1 MIDQETKRLASIFD
15 AMGRGVYV
23 IGDDYVIKFM
33 NNASINA
40 FGEGVG
46 KKCYQAIANCD
57 NVCSWCRAKEV
68 FKGEILRWENYF
80 PHINKTFEIFELPLQ
95 TDEGTISHF
104 CIYQDITEI
113 KEREKMLRASIED
126 YKKLFEHVRV
136 GVHMSS
142 KEGKFIDANQALME
156 MLGYTSK
163 EEFFKVDIGKDL
175 YLNPED
181 RRKYQDLI
189 ERNGHVIDYEV
200 DFKRKDGKVISVLRT
215 AHARYDQEGKVI
227 GYEGICVDQTQRKE
241 MERKL
246 KKAHDIQTNL
256 IQTSI
261 DAIIANDRKGNII
274 IFNKSAEN
282 IFGYTQEEI
291 SKVHVTQFYKDG
303 EAKKIKKM
311 IYGPEHGGPGRLVN
325 YKVEI
330 VDKYGQIVPILLS
343 ATLLYEEGQEVAT
356 VGYFK
361 DMREVKRLQQE
372 LHTLFEFEHN
382 LIQSSIDAIIASD
395 RDGSI
400 IVFNQQAEKLLGY
413 SAYEMIMKMSFNEL
427 FPPAMLEELRN
438 ELASDEYG
446 GENRLLLFET
456 YMINKT
462 GDKIPVQLSA
472 TVMFDQGEEIGMVG
486 FFRDLR
492 EIRRMEQQFTN
503 QARLLHEHKMIS
515 LGRLSASIVHELNN
529 PLSGILNY
537 IRLMLKII
545 KRGDL
550 DAKNI
555 EKFQRHLTLVESET
569 SRCSKIVSNL
579 LAFSRKSELELK
591 AMSINDLLEKCI
603 LLSQHKLMLQN
614 IQIKTDLDPG
624 IPEVLGDFN
633 QTQQCVINLIFNAID
648 AMPDGGTLTLA
659 SSFDP
664 ETQMVE
670 IKIEDTGCG
679 IAGEDLHQI
688 FDPFYSTKT
697 EGKGLGLGLSMVYGI
712 IDRHNGSITVDS
724 KLDKG
729 TVFTI
734 RLPSLMKEDYPKSS
748 TEEPRALP

>member
-15 AMGRGVYV
+15 AMGRGVYI
-23 IGDDYVIKFM
+23 IGDDYLIKFM
-33 NNASINA
+33 NKASINA
-40 FGEGVG
+40 FGEGIG
-46 KKCYQAIANCD
+46 KKCYQVIANRD
-57 NVCSWCRAKEV
+57 KVCSWCRAKEV
-68 FKGEILRWENYF
+68 FKGKTLRWENYF
-80 PHINKTFEIFELPLQ
+80 SHINKTFEIFELPLK
-95 TDEGTISHF
+95 TAEGDISHF
-104 CIYQDITEI
+104 CIYRDITET

-136 GVHMSS
+136 GVLMSS

-163 EEFFKVDIGKDL
+163 EEFFKVDITRDL
-175 YLNPED
+175 YLKPED
-181 RRKYQDLI
+181 RRKYMDLI
-189 ERNGHVIDYEV
+189 ERDGHVIDYEV
-200 DFKRKDGKVISVLRT
+200 DLKRKDGKVISVLRT
-215 AHARYDQEGKVI
+215 AHARYDREGNII
-227 GYEGICVDQTQRKE
+227 GFEGICVDQTQRKE

-246 KKAHDIQTNL
+246 KKAHDFQTNL

-261 DAIIANDRKGNII
+261 DPIIANDLRGNII
-274 IFNKSAEN
+274 IFNKGAEN
-282 IFGYTQEEI
+282 VFGYTQEEV
-291 SKVHVTQFYKDG
+291 SKIHVTQFYKKG

-311 IYGPEHGGPGRLVN
+311 IYGPENGGPGRLLN

-413 SAYEMIMKMSFNEL
+413 SAYEMIMKMSFNDL
-427 FPPAMLEELRN
+427 FPPAMLEEVRK
-438 ELASDEYG
+438 ELASNEYG

-472 TVMFDQGEEIGMVG
+472 TVMFDQSEEIGMVG

-492 EIRRMEQQFTN
+492 EIRRMEQQFADQT
-503 QARLLHEHKMIS
+503 RLLHEHKMIS
-515 LGRLSASIVHELNN
+515 LGRLSASVVHELNN
-529 PLSGILNY
+529 PLAGILNY

-545 KRGDL
+545 KRDSL
-550 DAKNI
+550 DQKKL
-555 EKFQRHLTLVESET
+555 EKFQKHLTLVESET

-591 AMSINDLLEKCI
+591 AMSINELLEKCI

-614 IQIKTDLDPG
+614 IQIKTDLDPD

-648 AMPDGGTLTLA
+648 AMPDGGTLAMA
-659 SSFDP
+659 SSFNP
-664 ETQMVE
+664 GKEMVE

-679 IAGEDLHQI
+679 IADEDLHQI

-712 IDRHNGSITVDS
+712 IDRHKGSVTVDS
-724 KLDKG
+724 KLGKG
-729 TVFTI
+729 TIFTI
-734 RLPSLMKEDYPKSS
+734 RLPSLNKADYHDGQYRR
-748 TEEPRALP
+748 T

>member
-1 MIDQETKRLASIFD
+1 MIDKETKRLASIFD

-23 IGDDYVIKFM
+23 IGDDYVIRFM
-33 NNASINA
+33 NQASIKA

-46 KKCYQAIANCD
+46 KKCYQVIANCD
-57 NVCSWCRAKEV
+57 NVCSWCRATEV
-68 FKGEILRWENYF
+68 FEGETLRWENYF

-163 EEFFKVDIGKDL
+163 EEFFKVDITRDL
-175 YLNPED
+175 YLEPED
-181 RRKYQDLI
+181 RRKYMDLI
-189 ERNGHVIDYEV
+189 ERDGHVIDYEV
-200 DFKRKDGKVISVLRT
+200 DLKRKDGKVISVLRT
-215 AHARYDQEGKVI
+215 AHARYDQEGNVI
-227 GYEGICVDQTQRKE
+227 GFEGICVDQTQRKE

-246 KKAHDIQTNL
+246 KKAHDFQTNL

-274 IFNKSAEN
+274 IFNQSAEN

-303 EAKKIKKM
+303 EAKKIKQM
-311 IYGPEHGGPGRLVN
+311 IYGPDHGGPGRLVN
-325 YKVEI
+325 FKVEI
-330 VDKYGQIVPILLS
+330 VDKHGQIVPILLS
-343 ATLLYEEGQEVAT
+343 ATLLYEEDQEVAT

-361 DMREVKRLQQE
+361 DMREVKRLKQE

-395 RDGSI
+395 RDGCI

-427 FPPAMLEELRN
+427 FPPAMLEELKN
-438 ELASDEYG
+438 ELASDDHG
-446 GENRLLLFET
+446 GENRLLFFET

-550 DAKNI
+550 ETKNI

-591 AMSINDLLEKCI
+591 AMSINELLEKCI

-614 IQIKTDLDPG
+614 IQIKTDFDPG
-624 IPEVLGDFN
+624 IPEVLGDLN

-648 AMPDGGTLTLA
+648 AMPDGGTLTMA

-670 IKIEDTGCG
+670 INIEDTGCG
-679 IAGEDLHQI
+679 IADQDLHQI

-724 KLDKG
+724 EPDKG

-734 RLPSLMKEDYPKSS
+734 RLPSLMKEDYPKSN
-748 TEEPRALP
+748 TD